1 MAGRPRRIAV
11 IPGQAED
18 STLSRKTTI
27 PTAAE
32 FRLLDILWRLEEGT
46 IDELLRAS
54 ADDRPLNYKTVQTVL
69 RIMENKKFVS
79 HSLRG
84 RAFVYRPRVRRDE
97 VSRTSLRSLLK
108 RYFRNSPS
116 ELLVNLLE
124 DERIDTKELQEIEDL
139 VRNYRKAKG
148 LTALPTSR

>member
-1 MAGRPRRIAV
+1 
-11 IPGQAED
+11 
-18 STLSRKTTI
+18 LSRKTTI